1 VLDRHAAARARLPGT
16 RGCRERVG
24 ADSADAAEPYGTA
37 RCRSSGAPP
46 PQGGKRTSDGTH
58 NTASASETPS
68 RPSQRMDRRDPE
80 NGLPIN
86 SSVTKADVITAHDH
100 PWTIRPTRAGHF
112 SRADPGHSSRAS
124 KPLDMGFFLCATS
137 FLVLPY
143 YLWCTQR
150 WRGLGKSL
158 LVVALWATSLV
169 AWRLVA
175 WLLVET

>member
-1 VLDRHAAARARLPGT
+1 MPVTAVAQEASRSPERPSVRAT
-16 RGCRERVG
+16 RDPAGSRAQAWLFVVVFFCVVSG
-24 ADSADAAEPYGTA
+24 IDFLYWVAEVE
-37 RCRSSGAPP
+37 
-46 PQGGKRTSDGTH
+46 
-58 NTASASETPS
+58 ASAGHRLLLQGLAMIVFWKLLQVEC
-68 RPSQRMDRRDPE
+68 RPYRVSY
-80 NGLPIN
+80 
-86 SSVTKADVITAHDH
+86 
-100 PWTIRPTRAGHF
+100 
-112 SRADPGHSSRAS
+112 
-124 KPLDMGFFLCATS
+124 PLDMGFFLCATS